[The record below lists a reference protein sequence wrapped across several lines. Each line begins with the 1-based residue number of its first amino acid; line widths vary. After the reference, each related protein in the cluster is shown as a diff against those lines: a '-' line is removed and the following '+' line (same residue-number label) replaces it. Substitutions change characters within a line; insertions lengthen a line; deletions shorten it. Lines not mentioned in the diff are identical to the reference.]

1 MLLFSYYSD
10 IGHTIA
16 YMDTIKTALKGFNKL
31 SLKVKLVLFAVLLIG
46 GWYSYTTFFKNSSTE
61 PQYQT
66 QKAERDTL
74 IVSVTASGQISSTNN
89 ASATTQ
95 SSGVIKE
102 VLVQNGQ
109 LVSAGDELV
118 TIDLDQI
125 GQQKYSQALASY
137 QSAKNTLNTE
147 QTKLYILQADM
158 FGKWDTFKEL
168 AENSTYT
175 NGDGT
180 PNYTNRA
187 LPEFHIPEKE
197 WLAAEETYKNQQNV
211 ITQAQNS
218 LNSAWLT
225 LQQSSPT
232 IYAPIAGTVTGLSL
246 QPGAVLITQ
255 SNSDSTT
262 SNTSQ
267 KVASI
272 TTTANPT
279 VTLNLTEIDVTK
291 VKIGNKA
298 TITLDAFADKTYT
311 GRVVSIDTVGSVSS
325 GVTSYP
331 TVIQLDL
338 KNENILPNMS
348 ASASI
353 ITETKD
359 NVILVP
365 ASAVQTTN
373 GESTV
378 KVMKNGQ
385 IEQIPVETGSASD
398 TQIEIRSGISEGD
411 TIVTST
417 TTSGQ
422 TGTQTQSSFS
432 PFGGSNR
439 GFSSGGAVRISR

>member
-1 MLLFSYYSD
+1 
-10 IGHTIA
+10 
-16 YMDTIKTALKGFNKL
+16 MDTIKTALKGFNKL

-46 GWYSYTTFFKNSSTE
+46 GWYSYSTFFKNNSAE

-95 SSGVIKE
+95 SSGVIKD

-125 GQQKYSQALASY
+125 GQQKYSQAFASY

-147 QTKLYILQADM
+147 QTKLYTLQAVM

-197 WLAAEETYKNQQNV
+197 WLAAEETFKNQQNV

-255 SNSDSTT
+255 SSSDSST

-385 IEQIPVETGSASD
+385 VEQITVETGSASD
-398 TQIEIRSGISEGD
+398 TQIEILSGISEGD
-411 TIVTST
+411 TIITSS

-422 TGTQTQSSFS
+422 TGTQTQSSSS

-439 GFSSGGAVRISR
+439 GFGSGGAVRINR